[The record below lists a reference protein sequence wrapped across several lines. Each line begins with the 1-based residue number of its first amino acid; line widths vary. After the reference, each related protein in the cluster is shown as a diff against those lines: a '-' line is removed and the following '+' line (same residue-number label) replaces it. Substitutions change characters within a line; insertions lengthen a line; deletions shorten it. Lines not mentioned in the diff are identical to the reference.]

1 MMARFDF
8 DFPKEFDEQI
18 KKLSNIDEIAPKMI
32 NAALPIYQ
40 NAIKASL
47 SVHNRTGSLQ
57 KSVSIKKAKKAK
69 SGAYVGNVVFKGYDE
84 KKTANT
90 IKAAGLEYGNSH
102 QAPKPF
108 LQNAVNSCESKVIE
122 KMQEVFKNEVGGAI
136 D

>member
-1 MMARFDF
+1 MARFDF

-18 KKLSNIDEIAPKMI
+18 RKLSNIDEIAPKMI

-47 SVHNRTGSLQ
+47 SIHNRTGSLQ

-69 SGAYVGNVVFKGYDE
+69 SGAYVGNVVFKGYDK

-102 QAPKPF
+102 QTAKPF